1 MKNYP
6 SKYKDLFTYRRK
18 EKKIDLYILKSNREV
33 ALAGI
38 YSGSIFILLV
48 TFISGFIY
56 AKSLFLQNKNYR
68 LQPFVESYDEIKL
81 SINKIKKKNKLIK
94 SKNIQLSEDLLKIR
108 SASAILSEIRII
120 SPEYIS
126 LYSLI
131 LKDKELEVKGTVN
144 QNNGLE
150 NINLFILEINRSQ
163 FFEADKTSL
172 VQIKIDESSG
182 KNKDVRLNFTL
193 KASIVKDFININQE
207 KLDYLGSEGL
217 SKRVKLTVERGL
229 YK

>member
-68 LQPFVESYDEIKL
+68 LQPFVESYNQIKS
-81 SINKIKKKNKLIK
+81 SINQINKKNKLLE

-108 SASAILSEIRII
+108 SGSAILSEIRII
-120 SPEYIS
+120 APEYIS
-126 LYSLI
+126 LYK
-131 LKDKELEVKGTVN
+131 KDS
-144 QNNGLE
+144 
-150 NINLFILEINRSQ
+150 SQ
-163 FFEADKTSL
+163 HIHL
-172 VQIKIDESSG
+172 Q
-182 KNKDVRLNFTL
+182 
-193 KASIVKDFININQE
+193 
-207 KLDYLGSEGL
+207 
-217 SKRVKLTVERGL
+217 
-229 YK
+229 